1 MWIVKVGGSLAT
13 AESLPFWLDMLS
25 CYGGGEVVIVPGGGP
40 FSELV
45 HESQAYWKFDDS
57 SAHFMALLAMTQF
70 GLMLSG
76 IQPSLV
82 PVEQKDDIE
91 RVLASD
97 GVPIWLPTEMVTGDE
112 NIKRSWDVTSDSLA
126 AWLAT
131 CLGASRLLLVKSVEV
146 DNALPVQ
153 ELVRQGIVDASFPEY
168 VQQGEFMISLMSPK
182 DFDQVPQ
189 MLAYDAIA
197 NG

>member
-1 MWIVKVGGSLAT
+1 MEIGYIRSAL
-13 AESLPFWLDMLS
+13 F
-25 CYGGGEVVIVPGGGP
+25 VPGNRP
-40 FSELV
+40 DRIL
-45 HESQAYWKFDDS
+45 QAIKTNADAVIIDLED
-57 SAHFMALLAMTQF
+57 A
-70 GLMLSG
+70 
-76 IQPSLV
+76 V